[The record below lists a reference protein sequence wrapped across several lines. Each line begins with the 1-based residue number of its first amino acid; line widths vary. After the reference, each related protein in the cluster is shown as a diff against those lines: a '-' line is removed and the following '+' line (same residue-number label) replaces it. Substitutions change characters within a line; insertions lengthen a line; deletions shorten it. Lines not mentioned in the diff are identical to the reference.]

1 MKATMKAQTLV
12 LDASWRPIDTFDW
25 VRAVRK
31 VMVEKAE
38 MLEFYTDEEI
48 GHTWNSSMKCPS
60 VIRLLHFVQKKRDY
74 RQFQKL
80 TRKNVLLRDN
90 HQCQYCGCKLSTKNL
105 SWDHVVPRD
114 SGGRTSWTNIVSSC
128 QKCNIKKA
136 NKSLKDCGMKLKR
149 KPIAPKF
156 VAGNPKHSL
165 FSDLKKLPSE
175 KWRSYIYFNIPLES

>member
-1 MKATMKAQTLV
+1 MKTNGIQTLV
-12 LDASWRPIDTFDW
+12 LDSAYRPIDLFDFKKAIKK
-25 VRAVRK
+25 VFSERA
-31 VMVEKAE
+31 EI
-38 MLEFYTDEEI
+38 LESFIDEEI

-114 SGGRTSWTNIVSSC
+114 KGGRTMWGNIVSCCVSC
-128 QKCNIKKA
+128 NRKKA
-136 NKSLKDCGMKLKR
+136 NKSLNDCGMKLKG

-156 VAGNPKHSL
+156 VAGDPKHSL

-175 KWRSYIYFNIPLES
+175 KWRNYIYFNIPLDN